1 MVAKCHIS
9 HVDGEIETYS
19 APDVSVLFFGQ
30 VSTRTQVSAE
40 EYLHMTFEHDA
51 EFVRGEL
58 VERGMP
64 NYLHSRLQFLILLR
78 LMDIVRS
85 QRVFPCPELRL
96 RLAADIYRI
105 PDISVFRDNE
115 PAETVPSN
123 PPFIVI
129 EILSPDDRHSNLM
142 EKLGEYRVWGVPH
155 IWVVDGMNQRLSI
168 YTEAGLQHVA
178 RFELPEYSFEIPAAD
193 LFGSISKV

>member
-1 MVAKCHIS
+1 M
-9 HVDGEIETYS
+9 
-19 APDVSVLFFGQ
+19 LFFGQ

-51 EFVRGEL
+51 EFIRGEL

-64 NYLHSRLQFLILLR
+64 DNLHSILQLLLLLR
-78 LMDIVRS
+78 FGALA
-85 QRVFPCPELRL
+85 QRQKVFTRPELRL
-96 RLAADIYRI
+96 KLGPDVYRI
-105 PDISVFRDNE
+105 PDISVFTGE
-115 PAETVPSN
+115 QPSQSVPTD
-123 PPFIVI
+123 PPSIVI

-142 EKLGEYRVWGVPH
+142 EKLAEYRGWGVPH

-168 YTEAGLQHVA
+168 YSEAGLQHVA

-193 LFGSISKV
+193 LFADVSKV